1 MSSARPPRPTSRGA
15 GRPAAPRPGRGASPA
30 APEVP
35 AGRLPLHRP
44 EAVLPAG
51 DLAGAVD
58 VLWVLSAASAAVAAG
73 LPAGAPLAGV
83 GLALV
88 LALRLAPRALAPAPV
103 AALGRRLGG
112 AAPVAG
118 HVVRALAAL
127 GLVVALTW
135 AGTGALWWAA
145 GLVLLAEV
153 VRPAPRASAPV
164 AGSGLRRVVAALPPV
179 AVALVL
185 GAVGR
190 ALEAVTGVL
199 GAPAPA
205 LLAVAGA
212 GAALAPRHRTATGAA
227 EGAGPADGAEVS
239 RPRGERLRA
248 LRLVVATPR
257 GAARSA
263 ALVPV
268 AVAAALAPLHAP
280 GLGAGASGAA
290 LLLLA
295 LGAGLLAG
303 SALAARW
310 ATAGDAPGSV
320 LTLAAGTASALVLV
334 GGPLTDLV
342 LTAVLLA
349 LAGGAAGVALVA
361 SAHLEDGGRAVA
373 ARGAEP
379 LVLGVVV
386 VLGALLAGL
395 LGGTTF
401 PLGSAGRL
409 DVGGAGVVLLL
420 VGLAGLVASLVVVR
434 PLADRASGPLL
445 PVLLARATSGAAAPP
460 GGPARARRASQGDAG
475 GHGLPGV
482 LVALEG
488 GDGAG
493 KTTQAVLLGR
503 ELERR
508 GHDVVVTREPG
519 ATPLGARVRG
529 LLLDRGADQP
539 AVPPRAEALLY
550 AADRAAHVHEVLRPA
565 LARGAVV
572 VTDRYVDSSLAYQ
585 GAGRAL
591 PADEVA
597 WLSGWATE
605 GLLPDLVVVL
615 DADAATASSR
625 RGARGADDRLDAEP
639 APFHERVRQVFLDL
653 ARRGGDR
660 YLVLDAGAAPEDVAA
675 RVLARLEPLL
685 PGRPDEDAA
694 RDDADGHPLD
704 GQPVDG
710 DPRDADDRDDD
721 ASDDRRGDDDVPS
734 PAVPGSTTAGR
745 PQPAVVAED
754 TAVVAGGPVTAPL
767 RVVPPPEPDGED
779 APRGGATARE
789 QQVAEARRVEATQAL
804 EREAAEERERGPAE
818 AREREAAEARE
829 REAAE
834 AREREEAERREREV
848 AEAREREA
856 AEAREREE
864 ADAREREA
872 AELREGEAAR
882 EREEAERERRR
893 AEEAAVSRR
902 VATSVRS
909 AEAAVGAARALGDAR
924 RPVVTPAP
932 ASARSAEAPPALS
945 AVLPEERL
953 RQLPDA
959 VRRSAGDVAG
969 AQREA
974 RDAALTAAAEQR
986 ARLRQEQARAGR
998 ERQRAQ
1004 READERARAAEEERV
1019 RREEAE
1025 RAARR
1030 EAEEEAAEQARRA
1043 SSRRRAETVRL
1054 EDLFDEEPGR
1064 AAADPAPR
1072 TAELP
1077 AVGSERPALHEL
1089 EAADRRRQALQR
1101 ARRRAAASRRRAE
1114 SEDPVRARRDEEAVR
1129 GDGPLADELFSWE
1142 EEPEDGPE
1150 DERGHRR

>member
-1 MSSARPPRPTSRGA
+1 
-15 GRPAAPRPGRGASPA
+15 
-30 APEVP
+30 
-35 AGRLPLHRP
+35 
-44 EAVLPAG
+44 
-51 DLAGAVD
+51 
-58 VLWVLSAASAAVAAG
+58 
-73 LPAGAPLAGV
+73 
-83 GLALV
+83 
-88 LALRLAPRALAPAPV
+88 
-103 AALGRRLGG
+103 
-112 AAPVAG
+112 
-118 HVVRALAAL
+118 
-127 GLVVALTW
+127 
-135 AGTGALWWAA
+135 
-145 GLVLLAEV
+145 
-153 VRPAPRASAPV
+153 
-164 AGSGLRRVVAALPPV
+164 
-179 AVALVL
+179 
-185 GAVGR
+185 
-190 ALEAVTGVL
+190 

-205 LLAVAGA
+205 LPLVAGA

-227 EGAGPADGAEVS
+227 EGSGPPDGAEVS
-239 RPRGERLRA
+239 RSRAERLRA

-320 LTLAAGTASALVLV
+320 LTLAAGAASVLVLV
-334 GGPLTDLV
+334 AGPLTDLV

-349 LAGGAAGVALVA
+349 LAGAAAGVALVA
-361 SAHLEDGGRAVA
+361 SGHLEDGGRAVA

-386 VLGALLAGL
+386 VLGALSAGL
-395 LGGTTF
+395 VGGTTF

-420 VGLAGLVASLVVVR
+420 VGLVGLVASLVVVR
-434 PLADRASGPLL
+434 PLADRAAGPLL
-445 PVLLARATSGAAAPP
+445 PVLLARATSGAAAPSRGAAGAP
-460 GGPARARRASQGDAG
+460 RAHEGDAG

-597 WLSGWATE
+597 WLSSWATE

-615 DADAATASSR
+615 DADAATAASR

-685 PGRPDEDAA
+685 PGRPDEDPA

-704 GQPVDG
+704 DQPVDD
-710 DPRDADDRDDD
+710 DPRDDD
-721 ASDDRRGDDDVPS
+721 APDDRRGDDVPS
-734 PAVPGSTTAGR
+734 PAVPGSTTPAR
-745 PQPAVVAED
+745 PQPAVVAQDPEP
-754 TAVVAGGPVTAPL
+754 AGGPVTAPL
-767 RVVPPPEPDGED
+767 RVVAEPQPDGD
-779 APRGGATARE
+779 GAPRGGATARE
-789 QQVAEARRVEATQAL
+789 REATEVREIEAAQARRREAQEREAA
-804 EREAAEERERGPAE
+804 EGREAAEEREREVAEAQEREREAAE

-834 AREREEAERREREV
+834 ARER
-848 AEAREREA
+848 
-856 AEAREREE
+856 
-864 ADAREREA
+864 
-872 AELREGEAAR
+872 
-882 EREEAERERRR
+882 RR
-893 AEEAAVSRR
+893 AEAAAVSRR

-909 AEAAVGAARALGDAR
+909 AEVDVGAARALDDAR
-924 RPVVTPAP
+924 RPVATPAP
-932 ASARSAEAPPALS
+932 EPPRSSEAAPALS
-945 AVLPEERL
+945 PLLPEERL

-986 ARLRQEQARAGR
+986 ARLRQEEARAGR

-1030 EAEEEAAEQARRA
+1030 EAEEEAAEEARRA

-1054 EDLFDEEPGR
+1054 EDLFDEQPGR

-1077 AVGSERPALHEL
+1077 AVGPDRPALHEL

-1142 EEPEDGPE
+1142 EEPEDGPG

>member
-1 MSSARPPRPTSRGA
+1 MSSARPPRPTSRGT
-15 GRPAAPRPGRGASPA
+15 GRPAAPRRGRGASPA
-30 APEVP
+30 APGVP

-103 AALGRRLGG
+103 AALGRRLG
-112 AAPVAG
+112 AAPVVG

-205 LLAVAGA
+205 LLVVAGA
-212 GAALAPRHRTATGAA
+212 GAALAPRRRSATGAA
-227 EGAGPADGAEVS
+227 EGAGPADGDQGARS
-239 RPRGERLRA
+239 RAERLRA

-320 LTLAAGTASALVLV
+320 LTLAAGAASVLVLV
-334 GGPLTDLV
+334 AGPLTDLV
-342 LTAVLLA
+342 LTAALLA
-349 LAGGAAGVALVA
+349 LAGGAAGAALVA
-361 SAHLEDGGRAVA
+361 SGHLEDGGRAVA

-445 PVLLARATSGAAAPP
+445 PVLLARATSGAAAPSRGTAGVP
-460 GGPARARRASQGDAG
+460 RAHQRDAG

-615 DADAATASSR
+615 DADAATAASR

-660 YLVLDAGAAPEDVAA
+660 YLVLDAGAAPAEVAA

-694 RDDADGHPLD
+694 RDDADDHPLD
-704 GQPVDG
+704 DQ
-710 DPRDADDRDDD
+710 PRDDQPRDDD
-721 ASDDRRGDDDVPS
+721 APDDRRVDDAVPS
-734 PAVPGSTTAGR
+734 PAVPGSTTAAR

-754 TAVVAGGPVTAPL
+754 PDPTGGPVTAPL
-767 RVVPPPEPDGED
+767 RVVPPPEPDGDD
-779 APRGGATARE
+779 APRGGAAARE
-789 QQVAEARRVEATQAL
+789 QQVADSRRVEATPAP
-804 EREAAEERERGPAE
+804 EREEAET
-818 AREREAAEARE
+818 REREEAETRDRE
-829 REAAE
+829 EAE
-834 AREREEAERREREV
+834 AREREEAE
-848 AEAREREA
+848 
-856 AEAREREE
+856 
-864 ADAREREA
+864 AREREA
-872 AELREGEAAR
+872 AELREREAAL

-893 AEEAAVSRR
+893 AEEVAVSRR

-932 ASARSAEAPPALS
+932 APARSAEAAPALS

-986 ARLRQEQARAGR
+986 ARRRQEEARAGR
-998 ERQRAQ
+998 ERQQAQ

-1019 RREEAE
+1019 RREEDE

-1030 EAEEEAAEQARRA
+1030 EAEEEAAEEARRA

-1054 EDLFDEEPGR
+1054 EDLFDEQPGR
-1064 AAADPAPR
+1064 AAAEPAPR

-1077 AVGSERPALHEL
+1077 AVGADRPALHEL

-1142 EEPEDGPE
+1142 EPEDGPE